1 MKIRSSTLFINLL
14 NFLFME
20 KEKEDMLWYI
30 EELKRNSRVFVTE
43 FENIKFIMY
52 VLIHE
57 GRKFYDKLKC
67 EDFCSEGKN
76 FKCYSL

>member
-1 MKIRSSTLFINLL
+1 
-14 NFLFME
+14 ME

-57 GRKFYDKLKC
+57 GRAFYEKLKC
-67 EDFCSEGKN
+67 EDFCSGGKN
-76 FKCYSL
+76 FKHYSL